1 MPFPFDI
8 LEIYVE
14 TLTTLTVHVPEP
26 YDPERRLDI
35 TLVELQLLNA
45 TCPNL
50 KSLGVDM
57 NRDGE
62 WVSLLYVSDILRP
75 LPLFGDRG
83 IISKLTSN
91 LAL

>member
-1 MPFPFDI
+1 MRFPFDI

-14 TLTTLTVHVPEP
+14 TLTTLTVHAPES
-26 YDPERRLDI
+26 YDPERRPDI

-57 NRDGE
+57 NTDGD
-62 WVSLLYVSDILRP
+62 WVSLLYVSHILRP
-75 LPLFGDRG
+75 LPLFGDHG

>member
-1 MPFPFDI
+1 MRFPFDI

-14 TLTTLTVHVPEP
+14 TLTSLTAHAPEP
-26 YDPERRLDI
+26 YDPERRPDI
-35 TLVELQLLNA
+35 TLVELQLLNV
-45 TCPNL
+45 TRPNL
-50 KSLGVDM
+50 ESLGVDM
-57 NRDGE
+57 NMDGE
-62 WVSLLYVSDILRP
+62 WVSLLYVVDILRP